1 MLMLVIIKLFDGDEY
16 KKKIESLR
24 KMFVFASKVTK
35 QYFYLPVKTNDSWTI
50 YKSFSGIEEIITK
63 DQFIDFFK

>member
-1 MLMLVIIKLFDGDEY
+1 
-16 KKKIESLR
+16 
-24 KMFVFASKVTK
+24 MFVFASKVTK